1 MSSSVTIA
9 SFGKPFGV
17 RGWIKVNSYLDP
29 KASILEV
36 KPWLVLKDDILQE
49 ITLAETRKHA
59 DNIVVKLP
67 GYDSPEAVSKLTNT
81 KIFTW
86 RKDMPKLSQDE
97 YYWSELIGLKV
108 VNLEN
113 IELGTVQDLMSTAP
127 GTNDVLIVM
136 DGEHKRLIPY
146 ISNVIKQVDANNKTI
161 YVDWDHAF

>member
-36 KPWLVLKDDILQE
+36 KSWLVLKDDILQE
-49 ITLAETRKHA
+49 ITLAETRQHA
-59 DNIVVKLP
+59 DNIIVKLP

-81 KIFTW
+81 KIVTW

-108 VNLEN
+108 INLEN

-127 GTNDVLIVM
+127 GANDVLIVE
-136 DGEHKRLIPY
+136 GTRKRLIPY
-146 ISNVIKQVDANNKTI
+146 TSNVIKQVDQVNKI
-161 YVDWDHAF
+161 ISVDWDHAF

>member
-36 KPWLVLKDDILQE
+36 KPWLMPKNDILQE
-49 ITLAETRKHA
+49 ITLTETRQHA
-59 DNIVVKLP
+59 DNIIVKLP
-67 GYDSPEAVSKLTNT
+67 GYDSPETVSKLTNI
-81 KIFTW
+81 KIATW
-86 RKDMPKLSQDE
+86 RKDMPKLAQDE
-97 YYWSELIGLKV
+97 HYWSELIGLKV

-113 IELGTVQDLMSTAP
+113 IELGAVQDLMSTAP
-127 GTNDVLIVM
+127 GANDVLIVM
-136 DGEHKRLIPY
+136 DGERKRLIPY
-146 ISNVIKQVDANNKTI
+146 ISNVIKQVDGVNKII